1 MLYQLSYSRAW
12 SGRLDL
18 NQRPP
23 APKAGAL
30 PACATPRG
38 HGQAQKLNYHAEKGG
53 STGAVGWYTLA
64 MRLGPLELLL
74 ILLVVLLLFGARK
87 LPELARGI
95 GQSAREFKK
104 GLSEGEEKKEE
115 PKA

>member
-1 MLYQLSYSRAW
+1 MN
-12 SGRLDL
+12 G
-18 NQRPP
+18 RPP

-38 HGQAQKLNYHAEKGG
+38 RGHPQATIAPHPRRVKACYHGPMH
-53 STGAVGWYTLA
+53 
-64 MRLGPLELLL
+64 LGPLEIIL
-74 ILLVVLLLFGARK
+74 ILLVILLLFGAKK

-104 GLSEGEEKKEE
+104 GLQEGEEKKEE